1 MGKGN
6 PNLKSEDQIRVI
18 QNIEKYFDLT
28 EKNVFLEITLFLLSE
43 AKYKAKRGKRLK
55 ILTSKQNLQR
65 LPIALA

>member
-28 EKNVFLEITLFLLSE
+28 EKNVFLRDYPFFTI
-43 AKYKAKRGKRLK
+43 
-55 ILTSKQNLQR
+55 
-65 LPIALA
+65 